1 MLTGPEVLTVAG
13 TNKIFTKLFSV
24 CSERSF
30 SCSNSDRVDGLGM
43 EGRSGEEGEEEAADN
58 SLLVETVARIWM
70 I

>member
-1 MLTGPEVLTVAG
+1 MTVAE

-30 SCSNSDRVDGLGM
+30 SYSNSERVDGVGM
-43 EGRSGEEGEEEAADN
+43 EERSEEEGEEEAADN